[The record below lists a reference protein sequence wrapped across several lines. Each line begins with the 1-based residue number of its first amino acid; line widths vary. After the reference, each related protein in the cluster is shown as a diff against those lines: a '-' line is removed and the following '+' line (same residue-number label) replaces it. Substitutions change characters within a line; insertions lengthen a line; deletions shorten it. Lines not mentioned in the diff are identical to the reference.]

1 MVTKL
6 AGDVLLQAGKILAA
20 HRGRVGPATP
30 SQAAKH
36 PAVCGDPRSAFHHSD
51 EVAEAILGPEAHEKM
66 NVLRKDGA
74 DDHAYAGAGARD
86 LYRRPDVGNRR
97 FVDAADATPSVP
109 DEIGRAHV

>member
-1 MVTKL
+1 
-6 AGDVLLQAGKILAA
+6 
-20 HRGRVGPATP
+20 
-30 SQAAKH
+30 
-36 PAVCGDPRSAFHHSD
+36 
-51 EVAEAILGPEAHEKM
+51 M

-109 DEIGRAHV
+109 DEVGIQLIGAVLGHGIIPTVVDARAYPALTPG